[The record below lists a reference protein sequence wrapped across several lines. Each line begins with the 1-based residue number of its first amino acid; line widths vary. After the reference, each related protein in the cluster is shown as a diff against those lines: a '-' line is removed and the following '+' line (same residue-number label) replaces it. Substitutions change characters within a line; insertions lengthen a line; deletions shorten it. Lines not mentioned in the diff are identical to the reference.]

1 MKIVNT
7 ISIVS
12 QEYAVLAGQWAS
24 DLEFYKIETSFLRGL
39 LEDHFL
45 ELCQKRY
52 IEELKRFGTILMQ
65 LDKTEIDCD
74 QLITIQLAKLSLL
87 TKHSLLDNEA
97 ELCKAQVEIEKIM
110 LNMTPGYRKVKMDI
124 FRLLDDLFK
133 DKKLSKLRLSLL
145 DC

>member
-7 ISIVS
+7 MPLLT
-12 QEYAVLAGQWAS
+12 QEYAVTAGQWAS

-65 LDKTEIDCD
+65 LDKQEFDCD
-74 QLITIQLAKLSLL
+74 HLITIQLAKLSLL
-87 TKHSLLDNEA
+87 TKHSLPENDA
-97 ELCKAQVEIEKIM
+97 ELSKAQVDIEKIM
-110 LNMTPGYRKVKMDI
+110 LNMTPGYRKVKTDI

-145 DC
+145 NC